1 MAKSRAVADTMTRRQ
16 FIRRGIVLG
25 LSSAVADR
33 LLAPG
38 DASAVPSR
46 EGAEVAETNDRILVV
61 SDSPGYYST
70 EDLRRLYPGAI
81 DEHDLNT
88 GAVTP
93 EILAPYRRVWTLLRR
108 AEDVA
113 KLDYRVI
120 REHAR
125 RGARVVSHLCEYA
138 HGSGLEFRFRN
149 AGSTR
154 HKLRVVA
161 ESDPV
166 TRGFAVGDEVYWY
179 RNSSDI
185 DEPPVGHYAYR
196 EVICDD
202 DPAAGRR
209 VLARS
214 TMTGGA
220 MWIEERFPSGGV
232 LLAYDLFSPLSL
244 VHTQGDP
251 WILDRGTF
259 SKYLPAGNLFGGT
272 VRYGRYQNHKLTPEQ
287 FNERLRALADLPGRA
302 ARVEIREEGKS
313 SEDTPLLSVR
323 FGNEQG
329 PRFQLVSVKHG
340 MEWENAYGSLVT
352 LEHLLR
358 GEVLDLERFCVAAIP
373 LLNPFGYRNGCRHNA
388 HGVDLNRQLYR
399 NWDSFRGWSDE
410 VIEPWTFDFKG
421 CQRGSEPESV
431 IEDRL
436 RHEPNRVCY
445 IDSHGMAGAPILGG
459 SGPRPEVFAKFC
471 ARLVANLK
479 NRYLVRYLDDASPS
493 QFGLASYP
501 GAPGGEAVGE
511 APVYS
516 IWYENLCQLP
526 DVHATVMQTDFA
538 AEANLTIM
546 RVVSESLPSTVRS

>member
-1 MAKSRAVADTMTRRQ
+1 MMTRRQ
-16 FIRRGIVLG
+16 FIKRGIALG
-25 LSSAVADR
+25 LTGAAAGRLATPAVA
-33 LLAPG
+33 
-38 DASAVPSR
+38 SAGAAR
-46 EGAEVAETNDRILVV
+46 EGEHVAETSDRILVV
-61 SDSPGYYST
+61 SDSPRYYST
-70 EDLRRLYPGAI
+70 EDLRKLYPGAV
-81 DEHDLNT
+81 DEHDLNQA
-88 GAVTP
+88 AVTP
-93 EILAPYRRVWTLLRR
+93 ELLARYRRVWTLIRR
-108 AEDVA
+108 AENVA
-113 KLDYRVI
+113 KLDYRII

-125 RGARVVSHLCEYA
+125 RGARVMSHLFEYA

-154 HKLRVVA
+154 HKLRIVA

-166 TRGFAVGDEVYWY
+166 TRGFTIGDEVYWY

-196 EVICDD
+196 EVACDD
-202 DPAAGRR
+202 DPAVGRR

-220 MWIEERFPSGGV
+220 MWVEERFPSGGL

-251 WILDRGTF
+251 WILDRGSF
-259 SKYLPAGNLFGGT
+259 SKYLPVGNLFGGT
-272 VRYGRYQNHKLTPEQ
+272 VRYGRYQHSKLTPEQ
-287 FNERLRALADLPGRA
+287 FGDRLRALADLPGRA
-302 ARVEIREEGKS
+302 ARVEIREEGES
-313 SEDTPLLSVR
+313 SEDSPVLSVR

-340 MEWENAYGSLVT
+340 MEWENAYGTLVT

-358 GEVLDLERFCVAAIP
+358 GEVLDLERFCVVAIP
-373 LLNPFGYRNGCRHNA
+373 LLNPFGYRHGCRHNA

-421 CQRGSEPESV
+421 YRRGDEPEAQ

-436 RHEPNRVCY
+436 RHEPNRVCC
-445 IDSHGMAGAPILGG
+445 IDAHGMAGAPILGG
-459 SGPRPEVFAKFC
+459 SGPRPEVFDEFC
-471 ARLVANLK
+471 ARIVANLK
-479 NRYLVRYLDDASPS
+479 DRYLVRYLTDASP
-493 QFGLASYP
+493 QQLTLASYP
-501 GAPGGEAVGE
+501 GSPGGEPVGE
-511 APVYS
+511 SPVYS

-538 AEANLTIM
+538 AEVNLTVM
-546 RVVSESLPSTVRS
+546 RAVADSLSGTDAGSTGAGSG